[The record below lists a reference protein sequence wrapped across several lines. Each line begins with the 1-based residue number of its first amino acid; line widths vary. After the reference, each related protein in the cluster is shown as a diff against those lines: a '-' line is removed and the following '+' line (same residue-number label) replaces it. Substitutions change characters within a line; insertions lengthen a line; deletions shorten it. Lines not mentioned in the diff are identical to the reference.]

1 MTNSPLPRL
10 VRQIR
15 SWLPGSTDERP
26 PEELAETPPPAA
38 PTPEDDGQAAVP
50 PADLAALE
58 KQIAKLGREQY
69 KLNALIEA
77 QHQQA
82 QVALQ
87 RLQEQDER
95 RERERADLL
104 ARRDADQVEA
114 RLAVI
119 QRLLPVLDGLDEALA
134 LADKLLEDLPPHDQ
148 PRPRDEH
155 RRPRSWGRRLVVGY
169 IMLLGQVFPAL
180 LRRSGQGAERTRALQ
195 SAPDPEWAAW
205 KASYLAWLRG
215 LEMVRERL
223 LGALAAEGAQPIK
236 ACGCPF
242 DPHFHT
248 ALGTSPAGPD
258 APPGVVVEELSRG
271 YAVGDRVLRYAE
283 VVVARPVEQA
293 STTQETVR

>member
-1 MTNSPLPRL
+1 MTKSPLPRL
-10 VRQIR
+10 VRQIQ
-15 SWLPGSTDERP
+15 SWLPGSADERP
-26 PEELAETPPPAA
+26 PEEPAETPPPAA
-38 PTPEDDGQAAVP
+38 PTPEDNGQVAVP
-50 PADLAALE
+50 AADLAALE

-69 KLNALIEA
+69 KLNALVEA
-77 QHQQA
+77 QQQQA

-104 ARRDADQVEA
+104 ARREADQVEA

-148 PRPRDEH
+148 PRPRDE
-155 RRPRSWGRRLVVGY
+155 RREPRPLGRRLFVGAV
-169 IMLLGQVFPAL
+169 MLVDQALPAL
-180 LRRSGQGAERTRALQ
+180 LKRGGQGAERTRTAQ
-195 SAPDPEWAAW
+195 PAPDPAWAAW

-223 LGALAAEGAQPIK
+223 LEALAAEGVQPIK
-236 ACGCPF
+236 ARGCPF
-242 DPHFHT
+242 DPRLHM
-248 ALGTSPAGPD
+248 ALGAAPAGPD
-258 APPGVVVEELSRG
+258 APEGVVVEELSRG

-283 VVVARPVEQA
+283 VIVARPVEQA
-293 STTQETVR
+293 STTKEIVR